1 MVGPRRAAY
10 EDFYPLAPLQKGLL
24 FHTVEGDDPGVYVVQ
39 LHCVL
44 AAGLDVEAFRRA
56 WERIVA
62 RHAALRTAF
71 VWRGV
76 KEPVQVVH
84 RDARPELRV
93 EDWSALDEDER
104 RAGLERFLEEDRAAG
119 FALERAPLL
128 RLALFRR
135 AGGEWDFVWSTH
147 HAVVDG
153 WCLPLIVQELVT
165 LYEGYV
171 AGGEVELPQ
180 PRPYRDFVAWLHR
193 RDGAAT
199 ERFWRGELGSFEA
212 PTLLAQALPAPE
224 GEGVG
229 HGEHWRALGEAE
241 TEWVRASARRQRVTL
256 GTLAQGAWA
265 LVLGR
270 YCGVEDVLYGATV
283 SGRPAE
289 LAGAEEMVG
298 LFINTLPVRV
308 AVPGE
313 AEAGAWLGELQGW
326 LAELRG
332 YEHTPL
338 VEVQGWSGVPR
349 GEALFDTLFVFE
361 NYALGEAGRV
371 GETALGVREVR
382 TEERTGYAVTVSVLP
397 AGPLA
402 FRYSYDRGRI
412 APEAV
417 ERLGEHVVN
426 VLRALAG
433 SPGVRLG
440 EISLLSEAER
450 AQVVEGWNATGA
462 GYPAGSCVHE
472 LFAEQAA
479 RTPGAVAL
487 VFGAERVTYAE
498 LDARADRLAAELRA
512 RGVGPDVR
520 VGLCVERSAE
530 MWTGVLA
537 ILKAGGAYVPL
548 DPEYPAE
555 RLAFML
561 ADSGARTVVAGEVAG
576 RMSFGEGVEVVRVG
590 EGGAFDAPQ
599 PAVHPDNLAYV
610 IYTSGSTGRP
620 KGVAVAHRPL
630 VNLVAWQGRDWRRT
644 RGAAVVL
651 QFA

>member
-1 MVGPRRAAY
+1 MTPPDIGTVGPRRAAY

-76 KEPVQVVH
+76 KEPVQVVQ

-93 EDWSALDEDER
+93 EDWSALDEDGR
-104 RAGLERFLEEDRAAG
+104 RTGLERFLGEDRAAG

-128 RLALFRR
+128 RLALFRGE
-135 AGGEWDFVWSTH
+135 AGWDFVWSTH

-153 WCLPLIVQELVT
+153 WCLPLIVRELVA

-171 AGGEVELPQ
+171 AGREAELPRP

-224 GEGVG
+224 GEGGG
-229 HGEHWRALGEAE
+229 HAEHWEVLGEAE
-241 TEWVRASARRQRVTL
+241 TEELRAAARRGRVTL

-270 YCGVEDVLYGATV
+270 YCGAEDVLYGATV

-313 AEAGAWLGELQGW
+313 AEAGAWLGELQER

-338 VEVQGWSGVPR
+338 VEVQGWSGVAR

-361 NYALGEAGRV
+361 NYALG
-371 GETALGVREVR
+371 
-382 TEERTGYAVTVSVLP
+382 
-397 AGPLA
+397 
-402 FRYSYDRGRI
+402 D
-412 APEAV
+412 
-417 ERLGEHVVN
+417 
-426 VLRALAG
+426 
-433 SPGVRLG
+433 
-440 EISLLSEAER
+440 
-450 AQVVEGWNATGA
+450 
-462 GYPAGSCVHE
+462 
-472 LFAEQAA
+472 
-479 RTPGAVAL
+479 
-487 VFGAERVTYAE
+487 
-498 LDARADRLAAELRA
+498 
-512 RGVGPDVR
+512 
-520 VGLCVERSAE
+520 
-530 MWTGVLA
+530 
-537 ILKAGGAYVPL
+537 AGG
-548 DPEYPAE
+548 
-555 RLAFML
+555 
-561 ADSGARTVVAGEVAG
+561 SGRRRWGCGRCARWSG
-576 RMSFGEGVEVVRVG
+576 R
-590 EGGAFDAPQ
+590 A
-599 PAVHPDNLAYV
+599 
-610 IYTSGSTGRP
+610 
-620 KGVAVAHRPL
+620 
-630 VNLVAWQGRDWRRT
+630 T
-644 RGAAVVL
+644 R
-651 QFA
+651 